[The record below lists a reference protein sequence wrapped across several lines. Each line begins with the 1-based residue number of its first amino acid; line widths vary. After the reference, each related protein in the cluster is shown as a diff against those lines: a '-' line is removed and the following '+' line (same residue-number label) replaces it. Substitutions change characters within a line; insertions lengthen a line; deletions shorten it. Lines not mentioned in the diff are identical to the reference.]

1 MAYERTTWKPND
13 LVTSGKMNNIEAAI
27 VELNTVNTTSDERI
41 EANETAINSINKKIG
56 TNNGAIGTINER
68 IKTNADNIETINNEI
83 ISVHQEDSNIN
94 ERIDDVEDAYKSRD
108 TECNLELEAL
118 KSQGVTG
125 YQGQYNENK
134 IYKLRD
140 MVSYEKTFYV
150 YINSNKSNNQIPV
163 NNTTYWQEVNTVLT
177 GSIIEVGENEP
188 ENDNVKLW
196 ISTGE
201 EVTSYEVPT
210 VNDFSIIGHTLNIII

>member
-1 MAYERTTWKPND
+1 MAYERTTWKPDD

-27 VELNTVNTTSDERI
+27 VALNTVDASSDARI
-41 EANETAINSINKKIG
+41 EANETAINLINEKIG
-56 TNNGAIGTINER
+56 TNNGTIGTINER
-68 IKTNADNIETINNEI
+68 IKTNADDI
-83 ISVHQEDSNIN
+83 ISLHQEDSNIN
-94 ERIDDVEDAYKSRD
+94 KRIDDVEDDYKSRD
-108 TECNLELEAL
+108 TAFNLELEGL

-134 IYKLRD
+134 TYKLGD

-163 NNTTYWQEVNTVLT
+163 NNTTYWQEVNTALT

-196 ISTGE
+196 ISTSE
-201 EVTSYEVPT
+201 EVVSYEIPT
-210 VNDFSIIGHTLNIII
+210 VNDFSVINHTLNIIM